1 MDTASE
7 SEKNLRLE
15 IGHVLFLDVVG
26 YSKLLI
32 DEQKEQMRQLTD
44 IVLATAQVLESTN
57 EQLVRLPT
65 GDGMAL
71 VFRNNPEEPA
81 QCALE
86 VARALKEH
94 PEIAVRMGIH
104 SGPVSEVT
112 DLNERT
118 NIAGAGI
125 NLAQRVMDCGD
136 AGHILLS
143 QRVAEDLSEYR
154 QWSAH
159 LHPLGECEVKHGV
172 KLSVTNLFGDDFGN
186 AAVPARFARSRARP
200 GAADSSWLGLESK
213 SFFGELRR
221 RNVYLAAVI
230 YALAGWLLIQI
241 ATQVFPFFQVPN
253 WVVRLVVLLLVLGFP
268 VALVLAWA
276 FEITPEG
283 VRKTDEIPPGKSIRW
298 KAGRKIDFAIIG
310 ILAMAIA
317 GLLYLRR
324 SPSHQGQHGVDI
336 SEKSIAVLPFENFS
350 ADKEN
355 AFFADG
361 IQDDLLTNLAKIQAL
376 TVISRTSVMRY
387 RNTGTRDIKEIG
399 KSLGVANIL
408 EGSVRREG
416 NRVVVNVQLIDAL
429 NDRHI
434 WAQNYDRT
442 IADSLGLEGELAT
455 EIADALRA
463 QLTPEEKVRVATK
476 PTQNPEAY
484 ILYLRAL
491 PYEQG
496 PDTLNQD
503 YRQAEDLYSKAI
515 ALDPNFALARAH
527 LASTCAEIFHFV
539 EPLDSWKNRARSE
552 AEAALR
558 LQPDLGEAHF
568 ALGQCA
574 YWFDEDYE
582 RALAEFAIAQ
592 KILPNDSNIGAY
604 VAAIRRRQGRWDEA
618 LATYERMEK
627 LDPQNPN
634 ILRNVLFTNSSMRR
648 WPQAAQAAARFRA
661 VAPDSLV
668 AKIQSGYLEFQWKGE
683 TSAVQRWLV
692 DVPSSDDP
700 DGIVTCARW
709 DAAMLNRD
717 FAGAADLLTKSAASD
732 FSYLKIDLQPKS
744 FLLGITAVARGDGA
758 AAAKNFAAATPE
770 FEKAVQQAADS
781 ADRHANLGLL
791 YAFMGRRDDAIRE
804 GRLAV
809 ELKPISKDATDGALM
824 LCYMALIYA
833 RVGENE
839 QAIPLIERLLQTPGA
854 VDSVDYSMTLNDL
867 RYRWEWDGLRNDP
880 RFKKLVEGN
889 APSPK

>member
-1 MDTASE
+1 M
-7 SEKNLRLE
+7 
-15 IGHVLFLDVVG
+15 
-26 YSKLLI
+26 
-32 DEQKEQMRQLTD
+32 
-44 IVLATAQVLESTN
+44 
-57 EQLVRLPT
+57 
-65 GDGMAL
+65 
-71 VFRNNPEEPA
+71 
-81 QCALE
+81 
-86 VARALKEH
+86 
-94 PEIAVRMGIH
+94 
-104 SGPVSEVT
+104 
-112 DLNERT
+112 
-118 NIAGAGI
+118 AGAGI
-125 NLAQRVMDCGD
+125 EGLFCRTAAAQRISRGGDLCAGSLAVDPDCDEGLSRFSSSELGRQ
-136 AGHILLS
+136 AG
-143 QRVAEDLSEYR
+143 R
-154 QWSAH
+154 
-159 LHPLGECEVKHGV
+159 
-172 KLSVTNLFGDDFGN
+172 
-186 AAVPARFARSRARP
+186 
-200 GAADSSWLGLESK
+200 
-213 SFFGELRR
+213 
-221 RNVYLAAVI
+221 
-230 YALAGWLLIQI
+230 
-241 ATQVFPFFQVPN
+241 
-253 WVVRLVVLLLVLGFP
+253 P
-268 VALVLAWA
+268 VARAWVSGCAVLAWA

-283 VRKTDEIPPGKSIRW
+283 IRKTDEIPPGKSIRW

-310 ILAMAIA
+310 ILAVAIA
-317 GLLYLRR
+317 VLLYLRL
-324 SPSHQGQHGVDI
+324 SPSHQAQHGADI

-387 RNTGTRDIKEIG
+387 RDTGTRDIKEIG
-399 KSLGVANIL
+399 KSLGVSNIL

-429 NDRHI
+429 SDRHI
-434 WAQNYDRT
+434 WAQSYDRT

-496 PDTLNQD
+496 PDTLMQD
-503 YRQAEDLYSKAI
+503 YRQAVDLYSKAI

-582 RALAEFAIAQ
+582 RALTEFATAQ

-668 AKIQSGYLEFQWKGE
+668 AKIQSGYLEFQWKGD
-683 TSAVQRWLV
+683 TSAVPRWL
-692 DVPSSDDP
+692 DDIPSSDDP

-709 DAAMLNRD
+709 DAAMLKRD
-717 FAGAADLLTKSAASD
+717 FAAAADLLTKSATSD
-732 FSYLKIDLQPKS
+732 FAYLRIDLQPKS

-758 AAAKNFAAATPE
+758 AAAKNFAAAAPE

-824 LCYMALIYA
+824 LCYLALIYA
-833 RVGENE
+833 RVGDND

-880 RFKKLVEGN
+880 RFKKLLEQN
-889 APSPK
+889 APLPK

>member
-1 MDTASE
+1 M
-7 SEKNLRLE
+7 
-15 IGHVLFLDVVG
+15 
-26 YSKLLI
+26 
-32 DEQKEQMRQLTD
+32 
-44 IVLATAQVLESTN
+44 
-57 EQLVRLPT
+57 
-65 GDGMAL
+65 
-71 VFRNNPEEPA
+71 
-81 QCALE
+81 
-86 VARALKEH
+86 
-94 PEIAVRMGIH
+94 
-104 SGPVSEVT
+104 
-112 DLNERT
+112 
-118 NIAGAGI
+118 
-125 NLAQRVMDCGD
+125 
-136 AGHILLS
+136 
-143 QRVAEDLSEYR
+143 
-154 QWSAH
+154 
-159 LHPLGECEVKHGV
+159 
-172 KLSVTNLFGDDFGN
+172 
-186 AAVPARFARSRARP
+186 
-200 GAADSSWLGLESK
+200 
-213 SFFGELRR
+213 
-221 RNVYLAAVI
+221 
-230 YALAGWLLIQI
+230 
-241 ATQVFPFFQVPN
+241 
-253 WVVRLVVLLLVLGFP
+253 
-268 VALVLAWA
+268 
-276 FEITPEG
+276 
-283 VRKTDEIPPGKSIRW
+283 
-298 KAGRKIDFAIIG
+298 
-310 ILAMAIA
+310 
-317 GLLYLRR
+317 
-324 SPSHQGQHGVDI
+324 
-336 SEKSIAVLPFENFS
+336 LPFENFS

-503 YRQAEDLYSKAI
+503 YRQAADLYSKAI
-515 ALDPNFALARAH
+515 TLDPNFALARAH

-668 AKIQSGYLEFQWKGE
+668 AKIQSGYLEFQWKGDR
-683 TSAVQRWLV
+683 SGLLRWLT
-692 DVPSSDDP
+692 DIPSSDDP

-717 FAGAADLLTKSAASD
+717 FAGAADLLTKAAASD
-732 FSYLKIDLQPKS
+732 FAYLKIDLQPKS
-744 FLLGITAVARGDGA
+744 FLLGITARARGDGA
-758 AAAKNFAAATPE
+758 AAAQNFAAAAPE

-791 YAFMGRRDDAIRE
+791 YAFMGRRDEAIRE
-804 GRLAV
+804 GLLAV
-809 ELKPISKDATDGALM
+809 ELKPLSKDATDGALM
-824 LCYMALIYA
+824 LGYLALIYA
-833 RVGENE
+833 QVGEKD
-839 QAIPLIERLLQTPGA
+839 QAIPLIERLLKTPGA
-854 VDSVDYSMTLNDL
+854 VDSVDYSITLNDL

-880 RFKKLVEGN
+880 RFKKLVEVN
-889 APSPK
+889 APPPK